1 MPRLAPGQRLFVT
14 HVMSTADDVKMA
26 GDAAKVRV
34 WLGVMWL
41 PCTHGG
47 GQNGGKCWW
56 GGYMHT
62 CHAARVL
69 GGRVRHADATALVL
83 AICMYVYISSLM
95 CLPYMCWVDVC
106 DTPTQPLLSLFFRCH
121 C

>member
-47 GQNGGKCWW
+47 GQNGGKCCW

-62 CHAARVL
+62 YHAARVL

-83 AICMYVYISSLM
+83 VLPMSL
-95 CLPYMCWVDVC
+95 L
-106 DTPTQPLLSLFFRCH
+106 T
-121 C
+121 